1 MRRACFFLAVLL
13 TAWAMGLE
21 YAHVLEWPAKA
32 GYPAG
37 LYVRLQE
44 SLYIWFGNV
53 GGVLYVLAIVLS
65 IATAVLL
72 RHDRTARRLTGAA
85 AGLEIVALATFFMII
100 YPVNLRLPVHG
111 AGSVPADWAAL
122 RNRWELGHTIGFV
135 LFTAAFTLQLLTL
148 LRRSDRPAG
157 SPRGEQAV
165 GEAGRLP

>member
-1 MRRACFFLAVLL
+1 MTRRACFFLAVLL

-44 SLYIWFGNV
+44 SLYIWFGNL

-65 IATAVLL
+65 VATAVLL
-72 RHDRTARRLTGAA
+72 RQDRPVRRLTGAA
-85 AGLEIVALATFFMII
+85 AGLEILALATFLAIV
-100 YPVNLRLPVHG
+100 YPVNLRLPVHSSG
-111 AGSVPADWAAL
+111 AAPTDWAAL

-135 LFTAAFTLQLLTL
+135 LFTAAFVLQLLTL
-148 LRRSDRPAG
+148 LHRSGHLVG
-157 SPRGEQAV
+157 SGARDE
-165 GEAGRLP
+165 